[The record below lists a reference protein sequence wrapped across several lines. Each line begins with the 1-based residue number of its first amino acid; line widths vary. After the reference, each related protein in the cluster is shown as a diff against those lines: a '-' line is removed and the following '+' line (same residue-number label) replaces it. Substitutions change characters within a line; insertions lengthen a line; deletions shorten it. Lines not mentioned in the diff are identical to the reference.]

1 MSDSVFFR
9 GVWSVLHPESDPKR
23 LEFELFQEWSISRS
37 SLSRARGAKQ
47 GTRTALGARVRQLA
61 KPSEQNLADFAQ
73 LAIRCAFRRNRSLEL
88 TRSLEVLCSRR
99 IAR

>member
-1 MSDSVFFR
+1 MARSVCQSVFFTSAAAPAR
-9 GVWSVLHPESDPKR
+9 RWSSAP
-23 LEFELFQEWSISRS
+23 F
-37 SLSRARGAKQ
+37 SLSGLTYGRSAKQ